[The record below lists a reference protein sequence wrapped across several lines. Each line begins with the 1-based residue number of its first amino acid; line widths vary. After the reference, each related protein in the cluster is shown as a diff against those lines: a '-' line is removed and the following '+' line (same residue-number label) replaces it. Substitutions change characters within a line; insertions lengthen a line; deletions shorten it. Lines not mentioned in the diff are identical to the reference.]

1 MKRFLFLIPIFLLLA
16 SCTAGE
22 KTGETTE
29 DKLPTSVTVID
40 VAVSCRMQPAF
51 TEAVKAF
58 NAAHDDVRIMVHDYY
73 SKHFQESTPDAPM
86 ERLALDIS
94 TGILQPDVVIE
105 RGFATE
111 NATSYI
117 VKNNLYTDLTPLL
130 DEDIF
135 SCVRHTF
142 TDDGKM
148 WGITDSFYVNTFIIN
163 SATLDENYL
172 VNEDIPTEEMAEFSE
187 NLREKGSWTVDEMLD
202 YIESLPDDV
211 MFTGFLTQT
220 NSMHSNIYPSFIDTE
235 NGTCDFTGETFI
247 RYLEFMKTLPKKV
260 EVKSQFAYADSRSG
274 KIAADRYDMHGIIG
288 YSGMDVFFGGDS
300 IPIGYPTRGEE
311 LAEMGYI
318 YSYVIT
324 SYTET
329 PDSAWEFVKSL
340 LEAVGNENITAF
352 PTLKSLYNEQCE
364 YAKGCVFSHDI
375 TGTSGIYPLEDEHLI
390 DLESYDTLKTYFTD
404 DDAKELENFLDT
416 KVGAAQNELIP
427 GQVTDIIAEE
437 ISAYLADKSTA
448 EACADRIQSRVSL
461 WLAERN

>member
-16 SCTAGE
+16 SCTAGG
-22 KTGETTE
+22 KTSETTE

-58 NAAHDDVRIMVHDYY
+58 NAAHDDARIMVHDYY
-73 SKHFQESTPDAPM
+73 SKHFRESTPAAPM

-105 RGFATE
+105 RGFDTE

-172 VNEDIPTEEMAEFSE
+172 VNEDIPTEEMAEF
-187 NLREKGSWTVDEMLD
+187 
-202 YIESLPDDV
+202 
-211 MFTGFLTQT
+211 
-220 NSMHSNIYPSFIDTE
+220 
-235 NGTCDFTGETFI
+235 
-247 RYLEFMKTLPKKV
+247 MKTLPKKV
-260 EVKSQFAYADSRSG
+260 EMKSQFAYADSRSG